1 VEVLIGGWIG
11 GDGGVI
17 GTHEMV
23 EVGGVGGV
31 IGDGDESE
39 MSESSNID
47 EWVEEGEKYCQFVVG
62 EEDEE

>member
-1 VEVLIGGWIG
+1 MEALIGGWIG

-17 GTHEMV
+17 KTG
-23 EVGGVGGV
+23 EVVGVGGV